1 MLDALDAGVPITI
14 VFEGRVAKQ
23 RPYVWDKV
31 VSERSWVYQLRYHS
45 LTQRHVIT
53 DLLTGERH
61 SYRARHAAL
70 IALGQVHALPL
81 IESEQL
87 EPDANYVAR
96 LQVGID
102 IEALPAPLRLPAY
115 LSNQWDLESDW
126 YEWPLVPASS
136 S

>member
-1 MLDALDAGVPITI
+1 VPITI
-14 VFEGRVAKQ
+14 AFEGRVAKH
-23 RPYVWDKV
+23 REYVWDKTI
-31 VSERSWVYQLRYHS
+31 SERTWLYQLRYHS

-53 DLLTGERH
+53 DLLTGDRH

-70 IALGQVHALPL
+70 IALGRVHALPL

-87 EPDANYVAR
+87 EADAVYVAR
-96 LQVGID
+96 LRVSID

-126 YEWPLVPASS
+126 YEWPLAPASPL
-136 S
+136 